1 MKLILHSVII
11 LSIKLILPKIIKL
24 ITRLVKYCANSLA
37 ISHKTVL
44 TLLFVL
50 LAGMSFGQ
58 KLTTIKGKV
67 YDARTK
73 QPLPFVDVVL
83 KGTYVGVST
92 DLDGQYLIQTK
103 NPSDTLQVSFIGYK
117 TVEKKVEQEERQVM
131 DFYLE
136 EEGIQ
141 MESVTILA
149 KKGKYRKK
157 DNPAVELMRKVI
169 ANRDRNRLEAQ
180 EHYSY
185 EKHEKLELD
194 LNNITE
200 EFKNRKAFND
210 FEFLWNYLDT
220 STVNGRVYLP
230 IYIRE
235 VLSSVH
241 YRKDPESKKEIRK
254 AIKMTNF
261 DEALDMQSITSAIDL
276 LYQDVDLYDN
286 SVKLLDNDFLSPMAP
301 WALNYYRF
309 YILDTTYVNN
319 KSAIHLAFIP
329 RNKTFIGFTGDIYI
343 SNDDRYT
350 LLKAVLGITKD
361 ISMNFVRDVKVVQ
374 EFEEVDSIYY
384 LSRDEITL
392 DIALTKGG
400 MGMYA
405 SRDNTFKNHKFTPP
419 DDPSVFDYTE
429 EVTTLDDAYEQGE
442 DYWSSN
448 RLEQLSNKQQGIY
461 NMVDSLREVPAYK
474 RFVYVTKVIS
484 TGYFPAGALDIGK
497 ISSMYTYNQTEGSR
511 FRVGLETSHDLTQ
524 KWQARTYAAYGLRD
538 KKLKYNGSLKYSFT
552 DDYRENPR
560 HFVQAAY
567 QHDVIFPGLKLE
579 FIDEANL
586 LTSFRRGDATQMLF
600 VDSYNLDYVNEGGLG
615 FFKIGLESRK
625 RQPYGT
631 LEFFNFNDGSKQ
643 FIEDITTSEVSLAVE
658 YSPNTS
664 FIQGRERRVPIKSNH
679 PRFQLSYRAGLKT
692 AGGNYSY
699 HNISFQIKKRISMS
713 VLGRSDM
720 QFEVGRVFGKE
731 IPFVL
736 LYIPQSNQAY
746 SFQPTSFNTMNFIEF
761 VTDKY
766 VRLNVQHFF
775 DGYIF
780 NRIPLLK
787 KLKLKEVITFKGIY
801 GGLDEE
807 NDPLLNPQL
816 VQFNQNADGEYLT
829 TKFEPNKPFI
839 EYGFGVYNVFRFLR
853 FDLIKRVNYLDRPN
867 LEQVFG
873 VKGLGIRGR
882 VKVEF

>member
-1 MKLILHSVII
+1 M
-11 LSIKLILPKIIKL
+11 KIITQ
-24 ITRLVKYCANSLA
+24 IGFTA
-37 ISHKTVL
+37 IL
-44 TLLFVL
+44 LLFVSS
-50 LAGMSFGQ
+50 AFGQ
-58 KLTTIKGKV
+58 KLTTIKGRV
-67 YDARTK
+67 LDAKTK

-103 NPSDTLQVSFIGYK
+103 NPSDSIEVSFIGYK
-117 TVEKKVEQEERQVM
+117 TITEKIELEERQVM

-136 EEGIQ
+136 EEGLRL
-141 MESVTILA
+141 ESVTIVA
-149 KKGKYRKK
+149 EKGRYRKK
-157 DNPAVELMRKVI
+157 NNPAVDLMRKVI
-169 ANRDRNRLEAQ
+169 ENRDRNRLESQ
-180 EHYSY
+180 DYY
-185 EKHEKLELD
+185 RYDKHEKLELD
-194 LNNITE
+194 LNNITD
-200 EFKNRKAFND
+200 EFKERKAFSNFD
-210 FEFLWNYLDT
+210 FLWEYLDT

-235 VLSSVH
+235 ILSSVH
-241 YRKDPESKKEIRK
+241 FRKDPESKKEVRS

-276 LYQDVDLYDN
+276 LYQDVDLYEN
-286 SVKLLDNDFLSPMAP
+286 SIKLLDNDFLSPMAP

-309 YILDTTYVNN
+309 YILDTTFVNN
-319 KSAIHLAFIP
+319 KEAIHLAFIP
-329 RNKTFIGFTGDIYI
+329 RNKAFIGFTGDIYI
-343 SNDDRYT
+343 SNDNRYT

-374 EFEEVDSIYY
+374 EFEEKDSVY
-384 LSRDEITL
+384 LLARDEITL
-392 DIALTKGG
+392 DVSLSKGG

-405 SRDNTFKNHKFTPP
+405 SRYNTYKNHNFDPP
-419 DDPSVFDYTE
+419 DDTSVFDYTE
-429 EVTTLDDAYEQGE
+429 EVTTLDEAYARDT
-442 DYWSSN
+442 DYWKDN
-448 RLEQLSNKQQGIY
+448 RLESLSGKQEGIY
-461 NMVDSLREVPAYK
+461 NMVDTLREVPAYK
-474 RFVYVTKVIS
+474 RFVYATKVIT

-524 KWQARTYAAYGLRD
+524 KWQARTYMAYGLRD
-538 KKLKYNGSLKYSFT
+538 KTIKYNGSLLYSFT
-552 DDYRENPR
+552 DDYRVNPR
-560 HFVQAAY
+560 HFIQAAY

-600 VDSYNLDYVNEGGLG
+600 VDSYNLDYVNESGVG
-615 FFKIGLESRK
+615 FFKLGVESR
-625 RQPYGT
+625 RRRPYGT
-631 LEFFNFNDGSKQ
+631 LEFYTLNDGSRETV
-643 FIEDITTSEVSLAVE
+643 EDITTSEVSLAIE

-664 FIQGRERRVPIKSNH
+664 FIQGRERRVPIKSNF
-679 PRFQLSYRAGLKT
+679 PRFQLSYRTGIKT
-692 AGGNYSY
+692 LGGDFTY
-699 HNISFQIKKRISMS
+699 HNVSFQIKKRVPMS
-713 VLGRSDM
+713 VLGRSDV
-720 QFEVGRVFGKE
+720 QFEVGRVFGE
-731 IPFVL
+731 NIPFVL

-775 DGYIF
+775 DGYIL
-780 NRIPLLK
+780 NRIPLIK

-801 GGLDEE
+801 GGLDDA
-807 NDPLLNPQL
+807 NDPRINDNLI
-816 VQFNQNADGEYLT
+816 QFNQNENGEYLT
-829 TKFEPNKPFI
+829 TAFEPQKPFI
-839 EYGFGVYNVFRFLR
+839 EYGFGIYNIFRFLR

-867 LEQVFG
+867 IEQVFG